1 MFNNLKYG
9 QGELTT
15 PYMYV
20 SGLVGANQ
28 NNNGM
33 GSVENCYVTGTQLQV
48 IDAAGELIGVNWGNV
63 TNSYTAANGLSYYE
77 VYSPS
82 YGEAIYPT
90 YMSRN
95 MHYVAGTVTGVHYDA
110 SSSVSLDGKGTAHSS
125 RSELKQQ
132 DTFEG
137 WDFENIWTLDPE
149 ATEENGGF
157 PVFGTTGSTDPGTDP
172 DPTPAG
178 TITVT
183 PADIT
188 VYVGGEAYE
197 GTVDEDG
204 QIASGASGLPEPGF
218 RVDLPESMGDV
229 AVTDLVFQ
237 EKNGTRSWHF
247 ETYDGQPDT
256 EAYRLVPTEGQDPTR
271 VQFTTPEGNV
281 VVSDEFTVGLEVN
294 TSFEMALYKGEG
306 ATAVGDIVVEYDGKT
321 YAVDSSP
328 TGTLTV
334 RGTEDPQFATVDD
347 AAAGAEPEAGE
358 PAATDEDGTVYAING
373 GDVEVADDSDVALL
387 FDDIIHHEGA
397 DREQALEERAVEEL
411 GGEASD
417 YGMEFKYLDLVD
429 TANGNAWVAA
439 TDENGDPTDV
449 TVYWPLPEG
458 ADPDTV
464 QVLHFEGLH
473 REMDSDDIDAA
484 IADATVTEVAGAKVE
499 DDHVVFQIG
508 STGFS
513 PFAVVWKDAEEPVQQ
528 TGSLTVT
535 KQATGEGA
543 DAQKAFDITVTLSD
557 TTINGTY
564 GDMTFA
570 NGVATV
576 ALKAGTSATATGLPA
591 GVTFTVSEADYT
603 ADGYTATIDPATGTI
618 AADQTAAVTVTNAY
632 ADPGSGEE
640 PGGGEDPDKP
650 GGGDEKPENPGGG
663 DKSPGGDG
671 NPGSGQPAGGN
682 TAGDGSTSNGSGA
695 KGEGLLPTTGDPLML
710 GAAACISAGALS
722 LVGAAYWRR
731 RHRA

>member
-9 QGELTT
+9 QGKLTT

-20 SGLVGANQ
+20 GGLVGANQ
-28 NNNGM
+28 NNNGV

-95 MHYVAGTVTGVHYDA
+95 MHYAAGTVTGVHYDA
-110 SSSVSLDGKGTAHSS
+110 SSSVSLSGTGTAHSS
-125 RSELKQQ
+125 QSELKQQ

-137 WDFENIWTLDPE
+137 WDFENIWTLDPK

-157 PVFGTTGSTDPGTDP
+157 PVFGTDEGGGEEP

-197 GTVDEDG
+197 GTVDEGG

-229 AVTDLVFQ
+229 AVTDLVFK
-237 EKNGTRSWHF
+237 EKSGTRSWHF

-256 EAYRLVPTEGQDPTR
+256 EVYRLVPTEGQDPTR

-417 YGMEFKYLDLVD
+417 YGMDFKYLDLVD
-429 TANGNAWVAA
+429 IANGNAWVAA

-508 STGFS
+508 STGFFTVRGRVEGRRGAC
-513 PFAVVWKDAEEPVQQ
+513 PADRFADRHQ
-528 TGSLTVT
+528 TG
-535 KQATGEGA
+535 
-543 DAQKAFDITVTLSD
+543 D
-557 TTINGTY
+557 
-564 GDMTFA
+564 
-570 NGVATV
+570 
-576 ALKAGTSATATGLPA
+576 
-591 GVTFTVSEADYT
+591 
-603 ADGYTATIDPATGTI
+603 
-618 AADQTAAVTVTNAY
+618 
-632 ADPGSGEE
+632 
-640 PGGGEDPDKP
+640 
-650 GGGDEKPENPGGG
+650 
-663 DKSPGGDG
+663 
-671 NPGSGQPAGGN
+671 
-682 TAGDGSTSNGSGA
+682 
-695 KGEGLLPTTGDPLML
+695 
-710 GAAACISAGALS
+710 
-722 LVGAAYWRR
+722 R
-731 RHRA
+731 